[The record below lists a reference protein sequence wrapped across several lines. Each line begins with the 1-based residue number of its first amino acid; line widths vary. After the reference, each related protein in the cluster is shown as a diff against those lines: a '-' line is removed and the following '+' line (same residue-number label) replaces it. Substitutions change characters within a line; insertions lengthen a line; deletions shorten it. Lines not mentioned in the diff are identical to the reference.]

1 MHFINA
7 RHRLIAGLLLPMASM
22 TSGCTGESEPR
33 DNLPRVAVAG
43 NVTFGGAPLPA
54 GRIQFQPLGT
64 ESAVM
69 TAGEIEDGRFSIAR
83 SSGPTPGKYR
93 VLISSR
99 AAPKVGPDGQPGGAN
114 REPEKIPKKYNAQ
127 SKLEIE
133 IAPEGSA
140 NLDFPLDK

>member
-1 MHFINA
+1 MLTND
-7 RHRLIAGLLLPMASM
+7 RRRLLIAGLLWPLFSMAG
-22 TSGCTGESEPR
+22 GCSVQSEPG
-33 DNLPRVAVAG
+33 DNLPRVAVSG

-69 TAGEIEDGRFSIAR
+69 AAGDIEDGRFSIAKPV
-83 SSGPTPGKYR
+83 GPTPGKYR

-99 AAPKVGPDGQPGGAN
+99 AAPKVRPDGQPGGAN

-127 SKLEIE
+127 SKLEVE
-133 IAPEGSA
+133 ITPEGSESL
-140 NLDFPLDK
+140 NFSLDK